1 MKLWCFLHSFQSS
14 SVKYLFLPHIIRAL
28 HELKTRDYTV
38 ENLKIEFFKQLEMT
52 AEFFDPQLWNQIL
65 DQSIQLM
72 QIEFRSMGQQVFQY
86 CFLGDSCYPK
96 WLALISDPPLAISYQ
111 GPIQLLNEKMGMS
124 IVGSREPHELSK
136 AWMRQELYQF
146 IKNNDILVVSGGARG
161 VDQIAHQMALFLNKP
176 TCVVLPTGLS
186 YKYPKDWTET
196 QKWLD
201 QGVLFISEMKHSSRI
216 AKQNFGYRNRIIA
229 ALTPVTLIVEAK
241 QKSGTLITAHHALME
256 NRDLLFVPAHPL
268 QNGFEG
274 SLDLATYGATL
285 VRNSYDLENQ
295 IVRI

>member
-14 SVKYLFLPHIIRAL
+14 PIKYLFLPAMMRAL
-28 HELKTRDYTV
+28 LELKSTGYSV
-38 ENLKIEFFKQLEMT
+38 ENLKVEFFKQVEN
-52 AEFFDPQLWNQIL
+52 FDPKLWDKIY
-65 DQSIQLM
+65 DQSIELM
-72 QIEFRSMGQQVFQY
+72 KVEDASRGEHVFQY
-86 CFLGDSCYPK
+86 CFLGDDHYPK
-96 WLALISDPPLAISYQ
+96 WLAQISDPPLAMSYQ
-111 GPIQLLNEKMGMS
+111 GPIQHLNDKMGIS

-146 IKNNDILVVSGGARG
+146 IKNNDVLVVSGGARG
-161 VDQIAHQMALFLNKP
+161 VDQMAHQMALFLKKP

-186 YKYPKDWTET
+186 YKYPKDWMET

-201 QGVLFISEMKHSSRI
+201 QGVLFMSEMKHSSRI
-216 AKQNFGYRNRIIA
+216 AKQNFAYRNRIIA

-256 NRDLLFVPAHPL
+256 NRELLFVPAHPL

-285 VRNSYDLENQ
+285 VRNSHDLENQ

>member
-14 SVKYLFLPHIIRAL
+14 PVKYLFLPAMMRAL
-28 HELKTRDYTV
+28 LELKKTSYTV
-38 ENLKIEFFKQLEMT
+38 ENLKIEFFKQLVNSSDI
-52 AEFFDPQLWNQIL
+52 FSDQLWDQIL
-65 DQSIQLM
+65 EQSIELIKVEM
-72 QIEFRSMGQQVFQY
+72 ASAGGQVYQY
-86 CFLGDSCYPK
+86 CYLGDDKYPK
-96 WLALISDPPLAISYQ
+96 WLAQISDPPLVMSYQ
-111 GPIQLLNEKMGMS
+111 GPIELLNDKMGIS

-136 AWMRQELYQF
+136 SWMRQELYQF
-146 IKNNDILVVSGGARG
+146 IKNNDVIVVSGGARG
-161 VDQIAHQMALFLNKP
+161 IDQIAHNIALFLKKP

-186 YKYPKDWTET
+186 YKYPKDWMDS

-201 QGVLFISEMKHSSRI
+201 QGVLFMSEMKHSSRI
-216 AKQNFGYRNRIIA
+216 AKQNFAYRNRIIA

-274 SLDLATYGATL
+274 SLDLAAYGATL
-285 VRNSYDLENQ
+285 VRNSHDLENQ

>member
-1 MKLWCFLHSFQSS
+1 MKLWCFLHSFQAS
-14 SVKYLFLPHIIRAL
+14 SVKYLFLPTMMRAL
-28 HELKTRDYTV
+28 LELKSTAYTV
-38 ENLKIEFFKQLEMT
+38 ENLKVEFFRQLEMT
-52 AEFFDPQLWNQIL
+52 SEYFDPNLWDQIL
-65 DQSIQLM
+65 DQSTELM
-72 QIEFRSMGQQVFQY
+72 KTELSSSGGQAFHY
-86 CFLGDSCYPK
+86 CFLGDSNYPK
-96 WLALISDPPLAISYQ
+96 WLAHISDPPLAMSYQ
-111 GPIQLLNEKMGMS
+111 GSIGLLNEKMSMS

-146 IKNNDILVVSGGARG
+146 IKNNDVLVVSGGARG
-161 VDQIAHQMALFLNKP
+161 VDQMAHQMALFLKKP

-186 YKYPKDWTET
+186 YKYPRDWMET

-216 AKQNFGYRNRIIA
+216 AKQNFAYRNRIIA

-274 SLDLATYGATL
+274 SLDLANYGATL
-285 VRNSYDLENQ
+285 VRNSHDLENQ

>member
-1 MKLWCFLHSFQSS
+1 MKLWCFLHSFQASP
-14 SVKYLFLPHIIRAL
+14 VKYLFLPAMMRAL
-28 HELKTRDYTV
+28 LELKSTDYTV
-38 ENLKIEFFKQLEMT
+38 ENLKIEFFKQ
-52 AEFFDPQLWNQIL
+52 AENFDPQLWEKIL
-65 DQSIQLM
+65 DQSTELLKV
-72 QIEFRSMGQQVFQY
+72 EESSRGEQVFQY
-86 CFLGDSCYPK
+86 CFLGDDHYPK
-96 WLALISDPPLAISYQ
+96 WLAQISDPPLAMSYQ
-111 GPIQLLNEKMGMS
+111 GPIQHLNNKMGIS

-146 IKNNDILVVSGGARG
+146 IKNNDVLVVSGGARG
-161 VDQIAHQMALFLNKP
+161 VDQMAHQMALFLKKP

-186 YKYPKDWTET
+186 YKYPKDWMET

-201 QGVLFISEMKHSSRI
+201 QGVLFMSEMKHSSRI
-216 AKQNFGYRNRIIA
+216 AKQNFAYRNRIIA

-285 VRNSYDLENQ
+285 VRNSHDLENQ